1 MWGNMTK
8 KRFVLFSVVFI
19 AVIMVLSLVITSLSS
34 GMKGRIAVVNV
45 TGPIVDSKG
54 VIEEMKG
61 YVKDVSVKAIVLRV
75 DSPGGGVAASQEIYE
90 QVKRAAE
97 KKKVIVSMGSVAASG
112 GYYIAAPADVIIA
125 NPGTITGSI
134 GVIMVVP
141 NLKGLLDKVGIKTE
155 VVKSGRLKDLA
166 SVFRGIGP
174 EERQIIQG
182 VMNDVHDQFIKAVA
196 EGRKMDVKN
205 VRSIADGRIFSGSQA
220 LKLGLVDEL
229 GDMEAAIKKAAT
241 LAGIQ
246 GEPVVV
252 TKAPKSALSRLLD
265 GEAPEGIVRALPDF
279 NMKYMYYMYMP

>member
-1 MWGNMTK
+1 M
-8 KRFVLFSVVFI
+8 
-19 AVIMVLSLVITSLSS
+19 ALSLIITSLSS
-34 GMKGRIAVVNV
+34 GMKGRVAVVNV
-45 TGPIVDSKG
+45 TGPIVESKQ
-54 VIEEMKG
+54 VVEELKG
-61 YVKDVSVKAIVLRV
+61 YVKDVSIKAIVIRV

-90 QVKRAAE
+90 QVRRAAE
-97 KKKVIVSMGSVAASG
+97 KKKVVVSMGSVAASG
-112 GYYIAAPADVIIA
+112 GYYIAAPANLIMA

-182 VMNDVHDQFIKAVA
+182 VMDDVHDQFITAVA
-196 EGRKMDVKN
+196 EGRRMDKKN
-205 VRSIADGRIFSGSQA
+205 VRGLSDGRIFSGSQA

-229 GDMEAAIKKAAT
+229 GDLETAVKRAAKM
-241 LAGIQ
+241 AGIE
-246 GEPVVV
+246 GEPQVV
-252 TKAPKSALSRLLD
+252 TKPPKSALSRLLD